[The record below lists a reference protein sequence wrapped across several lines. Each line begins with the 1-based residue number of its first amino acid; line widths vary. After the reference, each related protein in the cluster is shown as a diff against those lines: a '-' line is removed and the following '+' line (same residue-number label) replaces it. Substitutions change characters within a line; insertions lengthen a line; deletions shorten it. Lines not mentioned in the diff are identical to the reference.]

1 MMRKMIVMAALV
13 LVMAGAAAGIWK
25 VNQKVNSLSET
36 VAQMQQARHLTA
48 AEDRCGY
55 IPDLVPARDGWKVTQ
70 FGDVSQMQE
79 MCYTITTNTGLVIVD
94 GGWEYE
100 EPRLR
105 NIIAQYGN
113 SVEAWILTHPHSDH
127 MSAFLNIY
135 EDPQGIQI
143 HRVYMAEFPD
153 YDTLK
158 ANAPWDDYSTLERF
172 RSLEIPQLEYLH
184 TGDERDILGLKM
196 KVLSACSDQVDELS
210 SDLLNDGSMMFRVS
224 GKRDSM
230 LFCADVGKS
239 LTNWLVEEYG
249 AGLKSD
255 YIQMGHHGYGGPDAA
270 FYEAAE
276 PKAVFF
282 DAPHSL
288 MSGEFEK
295 STVEKGELVRDM
307 GCVIYS
313 YYTAPNQILL
323 E

>member
-1 MMRKMIVMAALV
+1 MMKRIIVSVVAV
-13 LVMAGAAAGIWK
+13 LICFGAAAGIWK
-25 VNQKVNSLSET
+25 VNQKVNRLSET
-36 VAQMQQARHLTA
+36 VAQLQETGHFTA
-48 AEDRCGY
+48 ANDRTGY
-55 IPDLVPARDGWKVTQ
+55 IPDLVPGKKGWKVTQ

-79 MCYTITTNTGLVIVD
+79 MCYTITTDTGLVIID

-105 NIIAQYGN
+105 NIITQYGN

-143 HRVYMAEFPD
+143 HHIYTVDMPD
-153 YDTLK
+153 YEILK
-158 ANAPWDDYSTLERF
+158 SNASWDDYTTLERF
-172 RSLEIPQLEYLH
+172 RSMKIPELEYVH
-184 TGDERDILGLKM
+184 KGDVLDILGLRM
-196 KVLSACSDQVDELS
+196 EVLSAYDDKIDELS
-210 SDLLNDGSMMFRVS
+210 NDLMNDGSMMFRIS
-224 GKRDSM
+224 GNRDSM

-239 LTNWLVEEYG
+239 LTDYLIKEYG
-249 AGLKSD
+249 EKLQSD
-255 YIQMGHHGYGGPDAA
+255 YVQMGHHGFGGPDSV
-270 FYEAAE
+270 FYEVAD
-276 PKAVFF
+276 PKAVLF

-295 STVEKGELVRDM
+295 STVEKEELIRSM

>member
-1 MMRKMIVMAALV
+1 MIRKIMAAALA
-13 LVMAGAAAGIWK
+13 LLAFSGAAAGIWK
-25 VNQKVNSLSET
+25 INQKVNSLSET
-36 VAQMQQARHLTA
+36 VLQMQQARHLTA

-55 IPDLVPARDGWKVTQ
+55 IPDLFPAKKGWKVTQ

-79 MCYTITTNTGLVIVD
+79 MCYTITTDTGLVIID

-105 NIIAQYGN
+105 NIIARYGN
-113 SVEAWILTHPHSDH
+113 SVEAWILTHPHADH
-127 MSAFLNIY
+127 ISAFLNIY
-135 EDPQGIQI
+135 KDPQGIQI
-143 HRVYMAEFPD
+143 HHIYTVELPD

-158 ANAPWDDYSTLERF
+158 ANASWDDYSALERF
-172 RSLEIPQLEYLH
+172 RGLEIPQLEYLH

-196 KVLSACSDQVDELS
+196 EVLSAYSDKVDELS
-210 SDLLNDGSMMFRVS
+210 NDLLNDGSMMFRVS
-224 GKRDSM
+224 GERDSM

-239 LTNWLVEEYG
+239 LTDYLIEEYG
-249 AGLKSD
+249 PKLKSD
-255 YIQMGHHGYGGPDAA
+255 YVQMGHHGYGGPGSA
-270 FYEAAE
+270 FYEAAG

-295 STVEKGELVRDM
+295 STVEKEKLVRDM